1 MKTTQHTHI
10 HFRHEDKLMRHIL
23 INLWPLALCVA
34 VTLSCSFGGNSQ
46 DDGDGDRPSESG
58 SSSRSADA
66 GGSGLAGTTWKG
78 TFNCD
83 DGDEMQANYRFA
95 ESGNPIYEYQTKS
108 GPREVELT
116 SPGQQIQFVPPGGG
130 VTTIVIDDISVSSD
144 RASLTM
150 TTSFERASGETLDQN
165 GARITS
171 ESVLSG
177 DSLDVETTIRSQNT
191 VSQPGIVVPG
201 NETTVVCRGKL
212 KQ

>member
-1 MKTTQHTHI
+1 VI
-10 HFRHEDKLMRHIL
+10 CIRFRHEEKLMRHIL
-23 INLWPLALCVA
+23 IKLWPLALCIA
-34 VTLSCSFGGNSQ
+34 VTLSCSFGNNSQ
-46 DDGDGDRPSESG
+46 GEGDRRSGSG
-58 SSSRSADA
+58 SSSRSTDA
-66 GGSGLAGTTWKG
+66 GRSGLAGTAWKG
-78 TFNCD
+78 TFKCD

-108 GPREVELT
+108 GAREVELT

-130 VTTIVIDDISVSSD
+130 VTTIVIDDISVSTD

-150 TTSFERASGETLDQN
+150 TTSFEKASGETLDQN

-177 DSLDVETTIRSQNT
+177 DALDVETTIRSQNT

-201 NETTVVCRGKL
+201 NESTVVCRGKL

>member
-1 MKTTQHTHI
+1 
-10 HFRHEDKLMRHIL
+10 MRQVL
-23 INLWPLALCVA
+23 TKLWPLALCVL
-34 VTLSCSFGGNSQ
+34 VTLSCSLGGTSQ
-46 DDGDGDRPSESG
+46 NEDEGDRRSGPG

-66 GGSGLAGTTWKG
+66 RGSGLSGTTWKG
-78 TFNCD
+78 TFKCD
-83 DGDEMQANYRFA
+83 DGDEMQAHYKFA
-95 ESGNPIYEYQTKS
+95 DSGNPIYEYQTKS
-108 GPREVELT
+108 GAREVELT

-130 VTTIVIDDISVSSD
+130 VTTIVIDDISVSTE

-150 TTSFERASGETLDQN
+150 TTSFEKASGETLDQN

-177 DSLDVETTIRSQNT
+177 DALDVETTIRSQNT

-201 NETTVVCRGKL
+201 NESTVVCRGKL